1 MADKT
6 KLFQDLLNE
15 LPQTLAAFRDETKLM
30 GKDLINAQLEKAN
43 LITRDEFDAQQQI
56 LEELIKK
63 VNELEALIKASNPT
77 NDVNN

>member
-15 LPQTLAAFRDETKLM
+15 LPETLAAFRDETKLM
-30 GKDLINAQLEKAN
+30 GKDLLNSQIEKAN
-43 LITRDEFDAQQQI
+43 LVTRDEFLTQQAI

-63 VNELEALIKASNPT
+63 VSELENLIQNQER
-77 NDVNN
+77 

>member
-15 LPQTLAAFRDETKLM
+15 LPETLVAFRDETKLM
-30 GKDLINAQLEKAN
+30 GKDLLNSQIEKAN
-43 LITRDEFDAQQQI
+43 LVTRDEFLTQQAI

-63 VNELEALIKASNPT
+63 VSELENLIQNQER
-77 NDVNN
+77 

>member
-30 GKDLINAQLEKAN
+30 GKDFVNSHIEKAN
-43 LITRDEFDAQQQI
+43 LVTREDFLTQQAI
-56 LEELIKK
+56 LEELIRK
-63 VNELEALIKASNPT
+63 VDELEKLIKDNQ
-77 NDVNN
+77 